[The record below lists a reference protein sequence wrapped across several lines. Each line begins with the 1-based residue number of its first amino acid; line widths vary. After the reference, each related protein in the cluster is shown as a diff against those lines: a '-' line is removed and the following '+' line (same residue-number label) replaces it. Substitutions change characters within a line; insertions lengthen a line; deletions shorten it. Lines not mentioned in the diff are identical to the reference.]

1 MSIRMRLRLLLILLS
16 VLTVNSTA
24 QRTLRIHAGPMLG
37 HVDMREASVWV
48 QLTEPA
54 SVWMEYHEQNTPG
67 TSFETPPV
75 EATAENAY
83 AVTLTADK
91 AEPGR
96 TYTYT
101 LFADDAKLPIEGVHT
116 FTTQPIWKWRGDDL
130 PTASMMIG
138 SCFYV
143 NEQGYERERNGVE
156 SGYGSEFEILESMTN
171 TPTDVMVWL
180 GDNVY
185 LREPDWN
192 SRSGIF
198 KRYTHTR
205 AYPGLQPF
213 LASRAHYAIWDDH
226 DYGPNNSDETY
237 WGKQHAL
244 DAHKAFWP
252 NPSYGL
258 PGMPGI
264 TTTFELLDVQVFLL
278 DDRWY
283 RSAERRVDG
292 KKTILGDAQIE
303 WLIGALASSTAT
315 FKIIAVGSQFL
326 TTDLR
331 KESFAH
337 VPEERQRIIDAIT
350 DNKISGV
357 MFITGDVHGAEL
369 SKLERDGTYPIYE
382 FTSSAITAGS
392 NKGIADQPN
401 DHRVQGTAFGG
412 HNYGTITVSGKR
424 KERVLTLRLYDKDG
438 GMVWER
444 VLAEADLR

>member
-1 MSIRMRLRLLLILLS
+1 MSIRMRHLLLTIL
-16 VLTVNSTA
+16 VLTTSLATFA
-24 QRTLRIHAGPMLG
+24 QQSRLKSGPMLG
-37 HVDMREASVWV
+37 HIDMREATIWV
-48 QLTEPA
+48 QTTQGAEVYATYQDTEAPSRQYRTA
-54 SVWMEYHEQNTPG
+54 TVT
-67 TSFETPPV
+67 TSTEHAF
-75 EATAENAY
+75 TAH
-83 AVTLTADK
+83 LLADS

-101 LFADDAKLPIEGVHT
+101 IYVNDEACSFPYPT
-116 FTTQPIWKWRGDDL
+116 RFTTQPIWKWRGDDL
-130 PTASMMIG
+130 PTASLMIG

-143 NEQGYERERNGVE
+143 NEPGYERERNGVE
-156 SGYGSEFEILESMTN
+156 SGYGSEFEILKSMTN
-171 TPTDVMVWL
+171 TSTDVMVWL

-192 SRSGIF
+192 SRSGMF
-198 KRYTHTR
+198 KRYSHTR

-244 DAHKAFWP
+244 DAHAAFWP

-264 TTTFELLDVQVFLL
+264 TTTFELIDVQVFLL

-331 KESFAH
+331 KECFMH
-337 VPEERQRIIDAIT
+337 VPEERRRLIEAIT
-350 DNKISGV
+350 ANKISGV

-369 SKLERDGTYPIYE
+369 SKLERYGSYPLYE

-401 DHRVQGTAFGG
+401 DFRVEGTAFGG

-424 KERVLTLRLYDKDG
+424 KERVLTLRLFDKDG
-438 GMVWER
+438 AMVWEKI
-444 VLAEADLR
+444 LSEEDLR